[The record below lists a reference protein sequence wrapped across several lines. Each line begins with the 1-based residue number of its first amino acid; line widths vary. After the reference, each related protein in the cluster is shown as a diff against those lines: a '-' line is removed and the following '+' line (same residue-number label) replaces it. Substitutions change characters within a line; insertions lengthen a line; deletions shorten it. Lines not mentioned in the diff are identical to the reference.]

1 MRFYN
6 TLIKSVEEFSPLEGD
21 VVKMYTCGPTVYD
34 YAHIGNFRTYVF
46 EDILRRW
53 LKFRGYKVIQVMNI
67 TDVDDKTIMGANEK
81 GISLDEYTR
90 EYTNAFFEDIDTLR
104 IERAEHYPRATEHI
118 NEMIALIEK
127 LIEKGIAYVADD
139 GIYYSIAKFPEYGK
153 LSGFDVKSVKAGA
166 RVAKD
171 EYDKEDVRDF
181 ALWKFRRPDEPFWSA
196 PFGDGR
202 PGWHIECS
210 AMSMK
215 YLGETFDIHIGGVDN
230 IFPHHENEIAQS
242 EGATGK
248 KFVRYWLHSEHLIVE
263 GRKMSKSLGNFYT
276 LRDLLSMG
284 YNPIAIRYLLLSTHY
299 RKQLN
304 FTFDGLK
311 GAYSTV
317 MRLWDT
323 IGRLESISDL
333 SVDNEVKPKVRDMID
348 RMVKGFTEEMDDDL
362 NISPALAHLFDFI
375 RDVNSTIDRGELGS
389 ADASEILKALQSI
402 DTVLDVMTPIEEEI
416 PSEIMEMVEK
426 RERAREMKDFGLADR
441 IREEVFNLGYI
452 IEDTKDGPKVKKKI

>member
-333 SVDNEVKPKVRDMID
+333 SVDNKVKP
-348 RMVKGFTEEMDDDL
+348 
-362 NISPALAHLFDFI
+362 
-375 RDVNSTIDRGELGS
+375 
-389 ADASEILKALQSI
+389 
-402 DTVLDVMTPIEEEI
+402 
-416 PSEIMEMVEK
+416 
-426 RERAREMKDFGLADR
+426 
-441 IREEVFNLGYI
+441 
-452 IEDTKDGPKVKKKI
+452 

>member
-362 NISPALAHLFDFI
+362 NISPALAYLFDFI

>member
-333 SVDNEVKPKVRDMID
+333 SVDNKVKPKVRDMID

-362 NISPALAHLFDFI
+362 NISPALAYLFDFI

>member
-6 TLIKSVEEFSPLEGD
+6 TLIKSVEEFSPIEGD

-333 SVDNEVKPKVRDMID
+333 SVDNKVKPKVRDMID

-389 ADASEILKALQSI
+389 ADASEILKALQSV

-416 PSEIMEMVEK
+416 PSEITEMVEK

>member
-333 SVDNEVKPKVRDMID
+333 SVDNKVKPKVRDMID

>member
-1 MRFYN
+1 
-6 TLIKSVEEFSPLEGD
+6 
-21 VVKMYTCGPTVYD
+21 
-34 YAHIGNFRTYVF
+34 
-46 EDILRRW
+46 
-53 LKFRGYKVIQVMNI
+53 
-67 TDVDDKTIMGANEK
+67 
-81 GISLDEYTR
+81 
-90 EYTNAFFEDIDTLR
+90 
-104 IERAEHYPRATEHI
+104 
-118 NEMIALIEK
+118 
-127 LIEKGIAYVADD
+127 
-139 GIYYSIAKFPEYGK
+139 FPEYGK